1 MGLGPLVVALL
12 EGYAAEAGH
21 RQREKKVVFELTR
34 DPCALLQRGACCRAI
49 FSEPMKAAS
58 IGTAFKLYRVNSNGT
73 TTPITDVKVTLSS
86 DGLKATLNPFGKSST
101 LLAKNTKYKAIV
113 NTGARDLAGNRLAA
127 NKTWYFTVKP

>member
-1 MGLGPLVVALL
+1 
-12 EGYAAEAGH
+12 
-21 RQREKKVVFELTR
+21 
-34 DPCALLQRGACCRAI
+34 
-49 FSEPMKAAS
+49 MKAAS